1 MVGDVSGDAP
11 HARAVEQLQQLG
23 LKQYEAKCFVSLAK
37 LSSGTARDI
46 SDHVDVPRTR
56 VYEAVRV
63 LEKEGL
69 VEVQH
74 SSPQRFR
81 AIPIDEAVDI
91 LRNRYE
97 DRIESLSD
105 ALQEVGSDESGEDE
119 DEPLEQ
125 EVWSLSE
132 AGSIS
137 TRTQELVGEAE
148 SNIALII
155 GSGEALS
162 EELIE
167 RLRDAS
173 DRGVEVVVGAV
184 SADLTDQLRSDLPD
198 ARVFESELYWL
209 QGGDD
214 DDAVVGRL
222 LLVDDNTILASSVTP
237 HGGTSEERAIY
248 GRGFGNSIVVIARRL
263 LATGLGLETA

>member
-1 MVGDVSGDAP
+1 MVGDVTGETP
-11 HARAVEQLQQLG
+11 QTRAVEQLQQLG

-81 AIPIDEAVDI
+81 AIPIAEAVDI
-91 LRNRYE
+91 LRTRYE
-97 DRIESLSD
+97 SRIESLAD
-105 ALQEVGSDESGEDE
+105 ALEEVGSGDSDADEGER
-119 DEPLEQ
+119 LEQ
-125 EVWSLSE
+125 EVWSLSD

-137 TRTQELVGEAE
+137 TRTQELVGEAGDT
-148 SNIALII
+148 IALIV
-155 GSGEALS
+155 GS
-162 EELIE
+162 EEVLSDGLIE
-167 RLRDAS
+167 CLEDAS
-173 DRGVEVVVGAV
+173 DRGVDVTVGAV
-184 SADLTDQLRSDLPD
+184 SEKLTDRLRSALSD

-209 QGGDD
+209 QGTAE
-214 DDAVVGRL
+214 DDALVGRL
-222 LLVDDNTILASSVTP
+222 LLVDDSTILASTVTP
-237 HGGTSEERAIY
+237 HGGSRDERAIY
-248 GRGFGNSIVVIARRL
+248 GRGFGNSIVVIVRRL
-263 LATGLGLETA
+263 IATGLRLEA